1 MHSFEYIL
9 VLLGGVLISSIIS
22 QRVSRVSTP
31 LIQIGIG
38 IVLSILS
45 SHFELT
51 LEPELF
57 FILFIA
63 PLLFVDARHSNKSE
77 LWRLKRPI
85 LSLALGLVFLTA
97 LGVGYLVHWLEPSI
111 PLAAAFA
118 LAAALA
124 PTDAVAVS
132 SLKRTSAITRNQN
145 HLLQG
150 EALLN
155 DASGIVSFQFAIA
168 AVLTGTFSLLNASV
182 VFVIMFFGGLLL
194 GVALM
199 LLRFLLVRYLRNLG
213 IESITFHVLFELL
226 TPFLVF
232 LIAEVIGVSGIIAVV
247 AAGITYSFAP
257 RRLAPS
263 NARLNVVS
271 TSVWSVISFTLN
283 GLVFLI
289 LGTQLPNVARKVW
302 ETSGSNQNF
311 LVLFVALILI
321 ALLVLRFVW
330 VLVMHRNLDMAQKA
344 VDDSAH
350 VINGEKDGGYWRR
363 HLHDALV
370 LSLTGA
376 KGAMTLAVV
385 LTIPQVLSDGTPFP
399 ERDLLIFLASGVI
412 LLSLLAANFLVPLI
426 APKKSDPVPFENEL
440 TTILGIYQSVIDSLI
455 ENVLPEQK
463 AANNIVIRHYDFR
476 LSQTRRSHQITDP
489 EEESLRI
496 NIIRWEKEHALEL
509 IDAGRLSPII
519 AAYYLLNLSQV
530 LTRVEHHN
538 EFVWILRGV
547 SEQLSHYFRQ
557 RRTARKLRL
566 SGDVDKTDSRYS
578 LRELYRY
585 NYHYVLEKLE
595 ALSCEPDAP
604 VESIRY
610 WYSEIQYRLSQP
622 ENHRPE
628 NSRPGIPGG
637 RAALAEQVLEIE
649 SRALEF
655 EREAIEDAVSQ
666 GQISRKT
673 AKYLLDNVAIM
684 SLDIEEQIG
693 GE

>member
-1 MHSFEYIL
+1 VHSFEYIL
-9 VLLGGVLISSIIS
+9 VLLGGVLVSSIIS

-38 IVLSILS
+38 IALSVLPI
-45 SHFELT
+45 HFELS

-63 PLLFVDARHSNKSE
+63 PLLFADARHSDKSA

-85 LSLALGLVFLTA
+85 LLLALGLVFLTA
-97 LGVGYLVHWLEPSI
+97 LGVGYFVHWFEPSI

-124 PTDAVAVS
+124 PTDAVAVA
-132 SLKRTSAITRNQN
+132 SLKRTAAISRNQD

-168 AVLTGTFSLLNASV
+168 AVLTGTFSLLNASI
-182 VFVIMFFGGLLL
+182 VFAAMFFGGLLL

-232 LIAEVIGVSGIIAVV
+232 LVAEVIGVSGIIAVV
-247 AAGITYSFAP
+247 AAGITHSFAP
-257 RRLAPS
+257 RRLAPH
-263 NARLNVVS
+263 NARQDIVS

-302 ETSGSNQNF
+302 ETSGSNQDS
-311 LVLFVALILI
+311 LVLFMLLILI
-321 ALLVLRFVW
+321 ALLALRFIW
-330 VLVMHRNLDMAQKA
+330 VLVMHWNLDMGHKGIG
-344 VDDSAH
+344 D
-350 VINGEKDGGYWRR
+350 YWKR

-385 LTIPQVLSDGTPFP
+385 LAIPQVLSDGAPFP

-426 APKKSDPVPFENEL
+426 APKKNAPLRFENEFG
-440 TTILGIYQSVIDSLI
+440 TILKIYRSVVKSLN
-455 ENVLPEQK
+455 ENALPEQK
-463 AANNIVIRHYDFR
+463 TANNIVIRHYVTR
-476 LSQTRRSHQITDP
+476 LNQAKRTHRITDP
-489 EEESLRI
+489 EEEKLRAI
-496 NIIRWEKEHALEL
+496 MIGWEREHTLEL
-509 IDAGRLSPII
+509 IDEGRLGPLV
-519 AAYYLLNLSQV
+519 ATYYLFTLSQI
-530 LTRVEHHN
+530 LARVEHHN
-538 EFVWILRGV
+538 EMRW
-547 SEQLSHYFRQ
+547 
-557 RRTARKLRL
+557 TL
-566 SGDVDKTDSRYS
+566 SGILQQLAHYVRRRKASGKMREGSEAAERESRRLNLRDVQ
-578 LRELYRY
+578 RE
-585 NYHYVLEKLE
+585 NYHFALEKLE
-595 ALSCEPDAP
+595 SVIDELDTPAEA
-604 VESIRY
+604 VRY
-610 WYSEIQYRLSQP
+610 IISDVQNRLSWLESP
-622 ENHRPE
+622 RPAT
-628 NSRPGIPGG
+628 NGDRSVF
-637 RAALAEQVLEIE
+637 AEQVLEIE
-649 SRALEF
+649 ARALEF
-655 EREAIEDAVSQ
+655 ERAAIEDAVSQ
-666 GQISRKT
+666 GLVSRKT
-673 AKYLLDNVAIM
+673 AKYLRDNVAIM